1 MTFRKSKLVALI
13 MCLTLLFTALTPAAS
28 ALSCGGDTVTVPT
41 VENGESIFS
50 GLKDVNSA
58 EDFKDNAAKV
68 FYNSLNKVVE
78 GLVKMISA
86 IIPAPKSWINKA
98 DYDDSDVLKGRS
110 VYATEAKEGN
120 EWSLG
125 YASRSLIPADIDE
138 GKYYLGRDLTNRMA
152 QGVYDDMRIRVAAI
166 DDGSGEGLTVIGAID
181 ALGVNSTDIRAIR
194 EGVLKAFENTGLK
207 ISGINIMSTHSHSAL
222 DTQGVSTEFFYKLF
236 TASYVNLFNIKNQER
251 LKNADYFKNYFIEQS
266 VIAVKEAINAME
278 PGKLYFSEVDVSQYV
293 RDKRGLIAKEDIP
306 KVASMKF
313 VPASGKAST
322 YLTDFSCHPTS
333 FSAGNGLVS
342 SDYIYFLDKY
352 IAAHDNGAHLVFF
365 QGALGQ
371 LSRDGLEVDTS
382 SMSEWDAK
390 GASTK
395 AYGEKFG
402 ELVLAADYSEE
413 LAPVLNEKHATIWL
427 YPTNSILLLACK
439 INLVN
444 QQVFYDGLKKCIA
457 SETGYIEFGHRVGF
471 ALFPGEFYPETFWGH
486 EIIGDTTWDGTQWPY
501 ETPHNAIPGVDIY
514 CVSLANDATGY
525 VLTDDNF
532 AFMGHIIGDG
542 IADETLSAGKHQGSY
557 QIGEFY
563 KLIESLGK

>member
-1 MTFRKSKLVALI
+1 MTFRKSKLMALI

-28 ALSCGGDTVTVPT
+28 ALSCGGDTTVPT

-125 YASRSLIPADIDE
+125 YASRSLVPADIDE

-152 QGVYDDMRIRVAAI
+152 KGVYDDMRIRVAAI

-194 EGVLKAFENTGLK
+194 EGVLKAFENTGVK

-236 TASYVNLFNIKNQER
+236 TASYVNLFNIKNQDR

-313 VPASGKAST
+313 VPASGEAST

-333 FSAGNGLVS
+333 FSASNGLVS

-444 QQVFYDGLKKCIA
+444 QQVCYDGLKKCIA

-501 ETPHNAIPGVDIY
+501 ESPHNAIPGVDIY

>member
-1 MTFRKSKLVALI
+1 MTFRKSKLMALI

-28 ALSCGGDTVTVPT
+28 ALSCGGDTTVPT

-152 QGVYDDMRIRVAAI
+152 KGVYDDMRIRVAAI

-181 ALGVNSTDIRAIR
+181 ALGVNSTDIREIR

-236 TASYVNLFNIKNQER
+236 TASYVNLFNIKNQDR

-313 VPASGKAST
+313 VPASGEAST

-333 FSAGNGLVS
+333 FSASNGLVS

>member
-13 MCLTLLFTALTPAAS
+13 MCLTLLFTALAPAAG
-28 ALSCGGDTVTVPT
+28 ALSCGGDTTVPT

-50 GLKDVNSA
+50 GLKDVDSA

-86 IIPAPKSWINKA
+86 IIPAPKSWVNKA

-194 EGVLKAFENTGLK
+194 EGVLKAFENTGVK

-236 TASYVNLFNIKNQER
+236 TASYVNLFNIKNQDR

-313 VPASGKAST
+313 VPASGEAST

-333 FSAGNGLVS
+333 FSASNGLVS

>member
-1 MTFRKSKLVALI
+1 MTFRKRKI
-13 MCLTLLFTALTPAAS
+13 TALLLCLVMCFAAFAPAAS
-28 ALSCGGDTVTVPT
+28 AASCGGDAVTVPS
-41 VENGESIFS
+41 VKNGESVFS
-50 GLKDVNSA
+50 GLTDVKSA
-58 EDFKDNAAKV
+58 DDLKSNTAKV
-68 FYNSLNKVVE
+68 FYNSLNKIVE

-86 IIPAPKSWINKA
+86 IIPAPKSWIKKSE
-98 DYDDSDVLKGRS
+98 YDDSLILKGRET
-110 VYATEAKEGN
+110 YATEAKEGN

-125 YASRSLIPADIDE
+125 YASRTLIPDDFEA

-152 QGVYDDMRIRVAAI
+152 QGVYDDMRIRIAAV
-166 DDGSGEGLTVIGAID
+166 DDGSGEGLTLIGAID
-181 ALGVNSTDIRAIR
+181 ALGVNSTDVQAIR
-194 EGVLKAFENTGLK
+194 EGILKAFENTDVK

-236 TASYVNLFNIKNQER
+236 SAPYVNLFKVSNQDR
-251 LKNADYFKNYFIEQS
+251 LKNADVFKKNFIEQS
-266 VIAVKEAINAME
+266 VIAAKDAVNAME
-278 PGKLYFSEVDVSQYV
+278 PGKLYFSEVDVSDYV
-293 RDKRGLIAKEDIP
+293 HDKRELIAKEDIP

-322 YLTDFSCHPTS
+322 YITDFSCHPTS
-333 FSAGNGLVS
+333 FSASNGLVS

-352 IAAHDNGAHLVFF
+352 IAEHDNGAHLVFF

-371 LSRDGLEVDTS
+371 LSRTGIITDTS
-382 SMSEWDAK
+382 NMSEREIMGADA
-390 GASTK
+390 K

-413 LAPVLNEKHATIWL
+413 LAPILNEKHATIWL

-444 QQVFYDGLKKCIA
+444 QQVCYDGLKKCIP
-457 SETGYIEFGHRVGF
+457 SETGYLEFGRRVGF
-471 ALFPGEFYPETFWGH
+471 AMFPGEFYPETFWGH
-486 EIIGDTTWDGTQWPY
+486 EIIGDTTWDGTEWQY
-501 ETPHNAIPGVDIY
+501 DSLHNAIEGVDIY
-514 CVSLANDATGY
+514 CISLANDATGY

-542 IADETLSAGKHQGSY
+542 IADETLSVGKHQGSY

>member
-125 YASRSLIPADIDE
+125 YASRSLVPADIDE

-152 QGVYDDMRIRVAAI
+152 KGVYDDMRIRVAAI

-194 EGVLKAFENTGLK
+194 EGVLKAFENTGVK

-236 TASYVNLFNIKNQER
+236 TASYVNLFNIKNQDR

-313 VPASGKAST
+313 VPASGEAST

>member
-28 ALSCGGDTVTVPT
+28 ALSCGGDTTVPT

-125 YASRSLIPADIDE
+125 YASRSLVPADIDE

-194 EGVLKAFENTGLK
+194 EGVLKAFENTGVK

-236 TASYVNLFNIKNQER
+236 TASYVNLFNIKNQDR

-266 VIAVKEAINAME
+266 VIAVTEAINAME

-313 VPASGKAST
+313 VPASGEAST

>member
-181 ALGVNSTDIRAIR
+181 ALGVNSTDIRTIR
-194 EGVLKAFENTGLK
+194 EGVLKAFENTGVK

-236 TASYVNLFNIKNQER
+236 TASYVNLFNIKNQDR

-313 VPASGKAST
+313 VPASGEAST

-333 FSAGNGLVS
+333 FSASNGLVS

>member
-58 EDFKDNAAKV
+58 ADFKDNAAKV

-98 DYDDSDVLKGRS
+98 DYDEADVLKGRS

-181 ALGVNSTDIRAIR
+181 ALGVNSTDIRTIR
-194 EGVLKAFENTGLK
+194 EGVLKAFENTGVK

-222 DTQGVSTEFFYKLF
+222 DTQGVSTEFFYKLL
-236 TASYVNLFNIKNQER
+236 TAPYVNLFNIKNQDR
-251 LKNADYFKNYFIEQS
+251 LKTADYFKNYFIEQS

-313 VPASGKAST
+313 IPASGEAST

-333 FSAGNGLVS
+333 FSASNGLVS

-352 IAAHDNGAHLVFF
+352 IAEHDNGAHLVFF

-382 SMSEWDAK
+382 TMNEWEAK

-444 QQVFYDGLKKCIA
+444 QQVCYDGLKKCIA

>member
-1 MTFRKSKLVALI
+1 MTFRKSKLMALI

-125 YASRSLIPADIDE
+125 YGSRSLIPADIDE

-166 DDGSGEGLTVIGAID
+166 DDGSGDGLTVIGAID

-194 EGVLKAFENTGLK
+194 EGVLKAFENTGVK

-236 TASYVNLFNIKNQER
+236 TASYVNLFNIKNQDR

-266 VIAVKEAINAME
+266 VIAVTEAINAME

-313 VPASGKAST
+313 VPASGEAST

>member
-13 MCLTLLFTALTPAAS
+13 MCLTLLFTALAPAAG

-152 QGVYDDMRIRVAAI
+152 KGVYDDMRIRVAAI

-194 EGVLKAFENTGLK
+194 EGVLKAFENTGVK

-236 TASYVNLFNIKNQER
+236 TASYVNLFNIKNQDR

-313 VPASGKAST
+313 VPASGEAST

-333 FSAGNGLVS
+333 FSASNGLVS

>member
-1 MTFRKSKLVALI
+1 MRSRKSKILALI
-13 MCLTLLFTALTPAAS
+13 LCLAMCFTALSPAAY
-28 ALSCGGDTVTVPT
+28 AVSCDGDTVTVPT

-50 GLKDVNSA
+50 GLNDVKSFDDVKTNT
-58 EDFKDNAAKV
+58 AKV
-68 FYNSLNKVVE
+68 FYNSLNKIVE
-78 GLVKMISA
+78 GLVKAISA
-86 IIPAPKSWINKA
+86 IIPAPKSWINKSEF
-98 DYDDSDVLKGRS
+98 DDSLVLKGRET
-110 VYATEAKEGN
+110 YATEAKEGN
-120 EWSLG
+120 VWSLG
-125 YASRSLIPADIDE
+125 YASRTLIPSDFED

-152 QGVYDDMRIRVAAI
+152 KDVYDDMRIRIAAI
-166 DDGSGEGLTVIGAID
+166 DDGSGEGITLIGAID
-181 ALGVNSTDIRAIR
+181 ALGVNSTDVRAIR
-194 EGVLKAFENTGLK
+194 EGVLKAFEGTDVK

-236 TASYVNLFNIKNQER
+236 TASYVNLFNIKNQDR
-251 LKNADYFKNYFIEQS
+251 LKNADAFKANFIEQS
-266 VIAVKEAINAME
+266 VLAAVDAVNAME

-293 RDKRGLIAKEDIP
+293 KDKRGLIAKEDIP

-313 VPASGKAST
+313 VPASGAAST

-333 FSAGNGLVS
+333 FSASNGLVS
-342 SDYIYFLDKY
+342 SDYIYVLDKY
-352 IAAHDNGAHLVFF
+352 ISEHDNGAHLVFF

-371 LSRDGLEVDTS
+371 LSRDGIDVDTTGMTEWEDMGS
-382 SMSEWDAK
+382 SA
-390 GASTK
+390 K

-413 LAPVLNEKHATIWL
+413 LEPILNEKHATIWL

-444 QQVFYDGLKKCIA
+444 QQVCYDGLKKCIA
-457 SETGYIEFGHRVGF
+457 SETGYLEFGHRIGF
-471 ALFPGEFYPETFWGH
+471 AMFPGEFYPETFWGH
-486 EIIGDTTWDGTQWPY
+486 EIIGDTTWDGTEWPY
-501 ETPHNAIPGVDIY
+501 ESPHHAIEGVDIY
-514 CVSLANDATGY
+514 CISLANDATGY

>member
-152 QGVYDDMRIRVAAI
+152 KGVYDDMRIRVAAI

-194 EGVLKAFENTGLK
+194 EGVLKAFENTGVK

-236 TASYVNLFNIKNQER
+236 TASYVNLFNIKNQDR

-313 VPASGKAST
+313 VPASGEAST

-333 FSAGNGLVS
+333 FSASNGLVS

>member
-1 MTFRKSKLVALI
+1 MTSRKTKI
-13 MCLTLLFTALTPAAS
+13 TALLLCLVMCFASFSPAAS
-28 ALSCGGDTVTVPT
+28 ALSCDGETVTVPT

-50 GLKDVNSA
+50 GLTEVKSA
-58 EDFKDNAAKV
+58 ADLKANTAKV
-68 FYNSLNKVVE
+68 FYNSLNRIAE

-86 IIPAPKSWINKA
+86 MIPAPKSWINKSE
-98 DYDDSDVLKGRS
+98 YDDSAILKGRET
-110 VYATEAKEGN
+110 YATETKEGN
-120 EWSLG
+120 VWSLG
-125 YASRSLIPADIDE
+125 YASRTLIPADFE
-138 GKYYLGRDLTNRMA
+138 AGKYYLGRDLTNRPA
-152 QGVYDDMRIRVAAI
+152 QGVYDDMRIRIAAI
-166 DDGSGEGLTVIGAID
+166 DDGSGEGITLIGAID
-181 ALGVNSTDIRAIR
+181 ALGVNSTDVQAIR
-194 EGVLKAFENTGLK
+194 TGILKAFEGTGVK

-236 TASYVNLFNIKNQER
+236 TAAYVNLFNIQKQDK
-251 LKNADYFKNYFIEQS
+251 LKNAEAFKQNFIEQS
-266 VIAVKEAINAME
+266 VIAATEAINAME
-278 PGKLYFSEVDVSQYV
+278 PGRLYFSEVDVSKYV

-313 VPASGKAST
+313 IPASGGAST

-352 IAAHDNGAHLVFF
+352 IAEHDNGAHLVFF

-371 LSRDGLEVDTS
+371 LSRDGLEINTEG
-382 SMSEWDAK
+382 MSEWDAK
-390 GASTK
+390 GASSK
-395 AYGEKFG
+395 AYGEAFG
-402 ELVLAADYSEE
+402 EFILASDYSEE
-413 LAPVLNEKHATIWL
+413 LQPILNEKHATIWL

-444 QQVFYDGLKKCIA
+444 QQVCRDGLKKCIP
-457 SETGYIEFGHRVGF
+457 SETGYVEFGRRVGF
-471 ALFPGEFYPETFWGH
+471 AMFPGEFYPETFWGH
-486 EIIGDTTWDGTQWPY
+486 EIIGDTTWDGTEWPY
-501 ETPHNAIPGVDIY
+501 ESLHNAIEGVDIY

-532 AFMGHIIGDG
+532 AFLGHIIGDG

-563 KLIESLGK
+563 KLIENLFK

>member
-125 YASRSLIPADIDE
+125 YASRSLVPADIDE

-194 EGVLKAFENTGLK
+194 EGVLKAFENTGVK

-236 TASYVNLFNIKNQER
+236 TASYVNLFNIKNQDR

-313 VPASGKAST
+313 VPASGEAST

>member
-1 MTFRKSKLVALI
+1 MTFRKSKLMALI

-194 EGVLKAFENTGLK
+194 EGVLKAFENTGVK

-236 TASYVNLFNIKNQER
+236 TASYVNLFNIKNQDR

-266 VIAVKEAINAME
+266 VIAVTEAINAME

-313 VPASGKAST
+313 VPASGEAST

-371 LSRDGLEVDTS
+371 LSRDGLEIDTS

>member
-181 ALGVNSTDIRAIR
+181 ALGVNSTDIRTIR
-194 EGVLKAFENTGLK
+194 EGVLKAFENTGVK

-222 DTQGVSTEFFYKLF
+222 DTQGVSTEFFYKLL
-236 TASYVNLFNIKNQER
+236 TAPYVNLFNIKNQDR
-251 LKNADYFKNYFIEQS
+251 LKTADYFKNYFIEQS

-313 VPASGKAST
+313 VPASGEAST

-333 FSAGNGLVS
+333 FSASNGLVS

-352 IAAHDNGAHLVFF
+352 IAEHDNGAHLVFF

-382 SMSEWDAK
+382 SMNEWEAK

-444 QQVFYDGLKKCIA
+444 QQVCYDGLKKCIA

-563 KLIESLGK
+563 KLIESLGE

>member
-13 MCLTLLFTALTPAAS
+13 MCLTLLFTALAPAAS

-125 YASRSLIPADIDE
+125 YASRSLVPADIDE

-152 QGVYDDMRIRVAAI
+152 KGVYDDMRIRVAAI

-236 TASYVNLFNIKNQER
+236 TASYVNLFNIKNQDR

-313 VPASGKAST
+313 VPASGEAST

-333 FSAGNGLVS
+333 FSASNGLVS

-371 LSRDGLEVDTS
+371 LSRDGLEIDTS

-444 QQVFYDGLKKCIA
+444 QQVCYDGLKKCIA

-486 EIIGDTTWDGTQWPY
+486 EIIGDTTWDGTKWPY
-501 ETPHNAIPGVDIY
+501 ESPHNAIPGVDIY

>member
-181 ALGVNSTDIRAIR
+181 ALGVNSTDIRTIR
-194 EGVLKAFENTGLK
+194 EGVLKAFENTGVK

-236 TASYVNLFNIKNQER
+236 TASYVNLFNIKNQDR
-251 LKNADYFKNYFIEQS
+251 LKTADYFKNYFIEQS

-313 VPASGKAST
+313 VPASGEAST

-333 FSAGNGLVS
+333 FSASNGLVS

-352 IAAHDNGAHLVFF
+352 IAEHDNGAHLVFF

-382 SMSEWDAK
+382 TMNEWEAK

-444 QQVFYDGLKKCIA
+444 QQVCYDGLKKCIA

>member
-1 MTFRKSKLVALI
+1 MTFRKSKLMALI
-13 MCLTLLFTALTPAAS
+13 MCLTLLFTALTPAAG
-28 ALSCGGDTVTVPT
+28 ALSCGGDTTVPT

-125 YASRSLIPADIDE
+125 YASRSLIPADVNE

-194 EGVLKAFENTGLK
+194 EGVLKAFENTGVK

-236 TASYVNLFNIKNQER
+236 TASYVNLFNIKNQDR

-313 VPASGKAST
+313 VPASGEAST

-333 FSAGNGLVS
+333 FSASNGLVS

>member
-194 EGVLKAFENTGLK
+194 EGVLKAFENTGVK

-236 TASYVNLFNIKNQER
+236 TASYVNLFNIKNQDR

-266 VIAVKEAINAME
+266 VIAVTEAINAME

-313 VPASGKAST
+313 VPASGEAST

>member
-194 EGVLKAFENTGLK
+194 EGVLKAFENTGVK

-236 TASYVNLFNIKNQER
+236 TASYVNLFNIKNQDR

-313 VPASGKAST
+313 VPASGEAST

-333 FSAGNGLVS
+333 FSASNGLVS

>member
-13 MCLTLLFTALTPAAS
+13 MCLTLLFTALAPAAG
-28 ALSCGGDTVTVPT
+28 ALSCGGDTTVPT

-86 IIPAPKSWINKA
+86 IIPAPKSWIKKA

-110 VYATEAKEGN
+110 VYATEAKEDN

-152 QGVYDDMRIRVAAI
+152 KGVYDDMRIRVAAI

-194 EGVLKAFENTGLK
+194 EGVLKAFENTGMK

-236 TASYVNLFNIKNQER
+236 TASYVNLFNIKNQDR

-313 VPASGKAST
+313 VPASGEAST

-444 QQVFYDGLKKCIA
+444 QQVCYDGLKKCIA

-486 EIIGDTTWDGTQWPY
+486 EIIGDTTWDGTKWPY

>member
-13 MCLTLLFTALTPAAS
+13 MCLTLLFTALAPAAS
-28 ALSCGGDTVTVPT
+28 ALSCGGDTTVPT

-120 EWSLG
+120 AWSLG
-125 YASRSLIPADIDE
+125 YGSRSLIPADIDE

-166 DDGSGEGLTVIGAID
+166 DDGSGEGLTVIGAVD

-194 EGVLKAFENTGLK
+194 EGVLKAFENTGVK

-236 TASYVNLFNIKNQER
+236 TASYVNLFNIKNQDR

-313 VPASGKAST
+313 VPASGEAST

>member
-1 MTFRKSKLVALI
+1 MTFRKSKLMALI

-28 ALSCGGDTVTVPT
+28 ALSCGGDTTVPT

-86 IIPAPKSWINKA
+86 IIPAPKSWIKKA

-110 VYATEAKEGN
+110 VYAAEAKEDN

-152 QGVYDDMRIRVAAI
+152 KGVYDDMRIRVAAI

-236 TASYVNLFNIKNQER
+236 TASYVNLFNIKNQDR

-313 VPASGKAST
+313 VPASGEAST

>member
-1 MTFRKSKLVALI
+1 MTFRKRKATALI
-13 MCLTLLFTALTPAAS
+13 LCLVMCFAALSPAAS
-28 ALSCGGDTVTVPT
+28 AASCGGDTVTVPS

-50 GLKDVNSA
+50 GLTDVNSA
-58 EDFKDNAAKV
+58 DDLKSNTAKV

-86 IIPAPKSWINKA
+86 IIPAPKSWIDKSE
-98 DYDDSDVLKGRS
+98 YDDSLILKGRET
-110 VYATEAKEGN
+110 YATEAKEGN

-125 YASRSLIPADIDE
+125 YASRTLIPDDFEA

-152 QGVYDDMRIRVAAI
+152 QGVYDDMRIRIAAV
-166 DDGSGEGLTVIGAID
+166 DDGSGEGITLIGAID
-181 ALGVNSTDIRAIR
+181 ALGVNSTDVQTIRKGIL
-194 EGVLKAFENTGLK
+194 EAFEGTDVK

-236 TASYVNLFNIKNQER
+236 TAAYVNLFKIEKEDR
-251 LKNADYFKNYFIEQS
+251 LDNANAFKKFFTEQS
-266 VIAVKEAINAME
+266 VLAAKDAVNAME
-278 PGKLYFSEVDVSQYV
+278 PGRLFFSEVDVSDYV
-293 RDKRGLIAKEDIP
+293 HDKRELIAKEDIP

-313 VPASGKAST
+313 VPASGDAST
-322 YLTDFSCHPTS
+322 YITDFSCHPTS
-333 FSAGNGLVS
+333 FSASNGLVS

-352 IAAHDNGAHLVFF
+352 IAEHDNGAHLVFF

-371 LSRDGLEVDTS
+371 LSRDGIVTDTTG
-382 SMSEWDAK
+382 MSEREIMGADA
-390 GASTK
+390 K

-413 LAPVLNEKHATIWL
+413 LEPILNEKHATIWL

-444 QQVFYDGLKKCIA
+444 QQVCYDGLKKCIP
-457 SETGYIEFGHRVGF
+457 SETGYLEFGRRVGF
-471 ALFPGEFYPETFWGH
+471 AMFPGEFYPETFWGH
-486 EIIGDTTWDGTQWPY
+486 EIIGDTTWDGTEWQY
-501 ETPHNAIPGVDIY
+501 DSPHNAIDGVDIY

-542 IADETLSAGKHQGSY
+542 IADETLSVGKHQGSY

>member
-1 MTFRKSKLVALI
+1 MISRKSKITALLLCLV
-13 MCLTLLFTALTPAAS
+13 MCFTALSPAAS
-28 ALSCGGDTVTVPT
+28 AASCDGDTVTVPT

-50 GLKDVNSA
+50 GLTEVKSA
-58 EDFKDNAAKV
+58 DDLKANTAKV
-68 FYNSLNKVVE
+68 FYNTLNKVVE

-86 IIPAPKSWINKA
+86 VIPAPKSWINKSE
-98 DYDDSDVLKGRS
+98 YDDSAILKGRET
-110 VYATEAKEGN
+110 YATEAKDGN
-120 EWSLG
+120 VWSLG
-125 YASRSLIPADIDE
+125 YASRSLVPDDIND

-152 QGVYDDMRIRVAAI
+152 SGVYDDMRIRIAAI
-166 DDGSGEGLTVIGAID
+166 DDGSGEGITLIGAID
-181 ALGVNSTDIRAIR
+181 ALGVNSTDVQAIR
-194 EGVLKAFENTGLK
+194 KGILAAFEGTDVK

-236 TASYVNLFNIKNQER
+236 TASYVNLFNVKNQDK
-251 LKNADYFKNYFIEQS
+251 LKNADAFKSLFISRS
-266 VIAVKEAINAME
+266 VEAAKDAIAAME
-278 PGKLYFSEVDVSQYV
+278 PGKLYFSEVDISDYV
-293 RDKRGLIAKEDIP
+293 KDKRGLIAKEDIP

-313 VPASGKAST
+313 VPASGEAST

-333 FSAGNGLVS
+333 FSASNGLVS

-371 LSRDGLEVDTS
+371 LSRDNLEVDTTG
-382 SMSEWDAK
+382 MSEWEEK

-413 LAPVLNEKHATIWL
+413 LQPILNEKHTTVWL

-444 QQVFYDGLKKCIA
+444 QQVCYDGLKKCIP
-457 SETGYIEFGHRVGF
+457 SEVGYVEFGHRVGF
-471 ALFPGEFYPETFWGH
+471 AMFPGEFYPETFWGH
-486 EIIGDTTWDGTQWPY
+486 EIIGDTTWDGTEWPY
-501 ETPHNAIPGVDIY
+501 ETPHNAIEGVDIY

>member
-1 MTFRKSKLVALI
+1 MTFRKSKLMALI

-28 ALSCGGDTVTVPT
+28 ALSCGGDTTVPT

-110 VYATEAKEGN
+110 VYATEAKEDN

-152 QGVYDDMRIRVAAI
+152 KGVYDDMRIRVAAV

-236 TASYVNLFNIKNQER
+236 TASYVNLFNIKNQDR

-313 VPASGKAST
+313 VPASGEAST

-333 FSAGNGLVS
+333 FSASNGLVS

>member
-1 MTFRKSKLVALI
+1 MTFRKSKLMALI

-110 VYATEAKEGN
+110 VYATEAKEDN

-125 YASRSLIPADIDE
+125 YGSRSLIPADIDE

-152 QGVYDDMRIRVAAI
+152 KGVYDDMRIRVAAI

-181 ALGVNSTDIRAIR
+181 ALGVNSTDVRAIR
-194 EGVLKAFENTGLK
+194 EGVLKAFENTGVK

-236 TASYVNLFNIKNQER
+236 TASYVNLFNIKNQDR

-266 VIAVKEAINAME
+266 VIAVTEAINAME

-313 VPASGKAST
+313 VPASGEAST

>member
-181 ALGVNSTDIRAIR
+181 ALGVNSTDIRTIR
-194 EGVLKAFENTGLK
+194 EGVLKAFENTGVK

-236 TASYVNLFNIKNQER
+236 TASYVNLFNIKNQDR
-251 LKNADYFKNYFIEQS
+251 LKTADYFKNYFIEQS

-313 VPASGKAST
+313 VPASGEAST

-333 FSAGNGLVS
+333 FSASNGLVS

-352 IAAHDNGAHLVFF
+352 IAEHDNGAHLVFF

-382 SMSEWDAK
+382 SMNEWEAK

-413 LAPVLNEKHATIWL
+413 LKPILNEKHATIWL

-444 QQVFYDGLKKCIA
+444 QQVCYDGLKKCIA

>member
-1 MTFRKSKLVALI
+1 MTFRKSKLMALI

-28 ALSCGGDTVTVPT
+28 ALSCGGDTTVPT

-125 YASRSLIPADIDE
+125 YASRSLVPADIDE

-152 QGVYDDMRIRVAAI
+152 KGVYDDMRIRVAAI

-194 EGVLKAFENTGLK
+194 EGVLKAFKNTGLK

-236 TASYVNLFNIKNQER
+236 TASYVNLFNIKNQDR

-313 VPASGKAST
+313 VPASGEAST

-333 FSAGNGLVS
+333 FSASNGLVS

-444 QQVFYDGLKKCIA
+444 QQVCYDGLKKCIA

-486 EIIGDTTWDGTQWPY
+486 EIIGDTTWDGTKWPY
-501 ETPHNAIPGVDIY
+501 ESPHNAIPGVDIY

>member
-1 MTFRKSKLVALI
+1 MTSRKRKATALI
-13 MCLTLLFTALTPAAS
+13 LCLVMCFAALSPAAS
-28 ALSCGGDTVTVPT
+28 AASCGGGTVTGPS

-50 GLKDVNSA
+50 GLTDVNSA
-58 EDFKDNAAKV
+58 DDFKSNTAKV

-86 IIPAPKSWINKA
+86 IIPAPKSWIDKS
-98 DYDDSDVLKGRS
+98 DYDDSLILKGRET
-110 VYATEAKEGN
+110 YATEAKEGN

-125 YASRSLIPADIDE
+125 YASRTLIPDDFEA
-138 GKYYLGRDLTNRMA
+138 GKYYLGRDLTNRKA
-152 QGVYDDMRIRVAAI
+152 QGVYDDMRIRIAAV
-166 DDGSGEGLTVIGAID
+166 DDGSGEGITLIGAID
-181 ALGVNSTDIRAIR
+181 ALGVNSTDVQTIR
-194 EGVLKAFENTGLK
+194 EGILEAFEGTDVK

-236 TASYVNLFNIKNQER
+236 TAAYVNLFNVEKEDR
-251 LKNADYFKNYFIEQS
+251 LDNANAFKKFFTEQS
-266 VIAVKEAINAME
+266 VLAAKDAVNAME
-278 PGKLYFSEVDVSQYV
+278 PGRLYFSEVDVSDYV
-293 RDKRGLIAKEDIP
+293 HDKRELIAKEDIP

-313 VPASGKAST
+313 IPKSGEAST
-322 YLTDFSCHPTS
+322 YITDFSCHPTS
-333 FSAGNGLVS
+333 FSASNGLVS

-352 IAAHDNGAHLVFF
+352 IAEHDNGAHLVFF

-371 LSRDGLEVDTS
+371 LSRNGIVTDTTG
-382 SMSEWDAK
+382 MSEHEIMGVDA
-390 GASTK
+390 K

-413 LAPVLNEKHATIWL
+413 LEPILNEKHATIWL

-444 QQVFYDGLKKCIA
+444 QQVCYDGLKKCIP
-457 SETGYIEFGHRVGF
+457 SETGYLEFGRRVGF
-471 ALFPGEFYPETFWGH
+471 AMFPGEFYPEAFWGH
-486 EIIGDTTWDGTQWPY
+486 EIIGDTTWDGTEWQY
-501 ETPHNAIPGVDIY
+501 DSPHNAIEGVDIY

>member
-13 MCLTLLFTALTPAAS
+13 MCLTLLFTALTPAAG
-28 ALSCGGDTVTVPT
+28 ALSCGGDTTVPT

-152 QGVYDDMRIRVAAI
+152 KGVYDDMRIRVAAI

-194 EGVLKAFENTGLK
+194 EGVLKAFENTGMK

-236 TASYVNLFNIKNQER
+236 TASYVNLFNIKNQDR

-313 VPASGKAST
+313 VPASGEAST

>member
-28 ALSCGGDTVTVPT
+28 ALSCGGDTTVPT

-125 YASRSLIPADIDE
+125 YASRSLIPADVNE

-194 EGVLKAFENTGLK
+194 EGVLKAFENTGVK

-236 TASYVNLFNIKNQER
+236 TASYVNLFNIKNQDR

-313 VPASGKAST
+313 VPASGEAST

>member
-1 MTFRKSKLVALI
+1 MTFRKSKLMALI

-28 ALSCGGDTVTVPT
+28 ALSCGGDTTVPT

-98 DYDDSDVLKGRS
+98 DYDDSDVMKGRS

-236 TASYVNLFNIKNQER
+236 TASYVNLFNIKNQDR

-313 VPASGKAST
+313 VPASGEAST

-333 FSAGNGLVS
+333 FSASNGLVS

-444 QQVFYDGLKKCIA
+444 QQVCCDGLKKCIA

-486 EIIGDTTWDGTQWPY
+486 EIIGDTTWDGTKWPY

>member
-1 MTFRKSKLVALI
+1 MTFRKSKLMALI

-28 ALSCGGDTVTVPT
+28 ALSCGGDTTVPT

-194 EGVLKAFENTGLK
+194 EGVLKAFENTGVK

-236 TASYVNLFNIKNQER
+236 TASYVNLFNIKNQDR

-266 VIAVKEAINAME
+266 VIAVTEAINAME

-313 VPASGKAST
+313 VPASGEAST

-333 FSAGNGLVS
+333 FSASNGLVS